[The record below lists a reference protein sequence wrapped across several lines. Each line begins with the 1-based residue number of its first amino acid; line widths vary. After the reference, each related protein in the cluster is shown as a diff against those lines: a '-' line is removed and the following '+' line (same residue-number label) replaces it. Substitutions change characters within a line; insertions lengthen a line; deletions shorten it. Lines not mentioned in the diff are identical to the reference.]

1 MASAPRPQPVF
12 PDLEGKVAL
21 VTGAFGGLGR
31 HFALTL
37 ANAGCRVV
45 LAGRRLAE
53 GERLLAEIR
62 AMGASG
68 CVVQLDVCDAD
79 SVSGAFFR
87 AEQALGAVEIVIN
100 SAGIATSEPALK
112 TTEEDWARV
121 LDINLTGAWRVA
133 QYAAQQMR
141 DADRPGSIINIASIL
156 GLRVAQQVSAYTA
169 AKAGLIQLTQALA
182 LEWARH
188 GIRVNALAPGY
199 FATDINRAFF
209 ETEGGQAMVRRIPQ
223 RRLGQPSQLDGAL
236 LLLASEASDYITGAV
251 LPVDGG
257 HLVSSL

>member
-1 MASAPRPQPVF
+1 MASPPRPQPVF

-62 AMGASG
+62 AMGADG
-68 CVVQLDVCDAD
+68 CVVQLDVCDPD

-87 AEQALGAVEIVIN
+87 AEQAQGTVDIVVN
-100 SAGIATSEPALK
+100 SAGIATTGPALE
-112 TTEEDWARV
+112 TSEHDWARV
-121 LDINLTGAWRVA
+121 IDTNLTGAWRVA

-141 DADRPGSIINIASIL
+141 EAGRQGSIINIASIL
-156 GLRVAQQVSAYTA
+156 GLRVVQQVPAYTA
-169 AKAGLIQLTQALA
+169 AKAGLIHLTQSLA

-199 FATDINRAFF
+199 FATEINRAFF
-209 ETEGGQAMVRRIPQ
+209 DTASGQAMVRRIPQ

-236 LLLASEASDYITGAV
+236 LLLASGASDYITGAV

>member
-1 MASAPRPQPVF
+1 MASTPRLSPVF

-21 VTGAFGGLGR
+21 VTGAFSGLGR

-37 ANAGCRVV
+37 AKAGCRVA
-45 LAGRRLAE
+45 LAGRRMAE
-53 GERLLAEIR
+53 GERLRDEIL
-62 AMGASG
+62 AMGGSG
-68 CVVQLDVCDAD
+68 CVVQLDVRDAD
-79 SVSGAFFR
+79 SVSGAFFKT
-87 AEQALGAVEIVIN
+87 EQALGIVEIVVN
-100 SAGIATSEPALK
+100 SAGIATTGPALE
-112 TTEEDWARV
+112 TTEQDWQRV
-121 LDINLTGAWRVA
+121 IDTNLSGAWRVA

-141 DADRPGSIINIASIL
+141 EANRPGSIINIASIL
-156 GLRVAQQVSAYTA
+156 GLRVAQQVPAYTA
-169 AKAGLIQLTQALA
+169 AKAGLIHLTQSLA

-209 ETEGGQAMVRRIPQ
+209 ETDGGQAMVRRIPQ

-236 LLLASEASDYITGAV
+236 LLLASEASDYVTGVV

-257 HLVSSL
+257 HLVSTL